1 MTQFKVGD
9 TVRVEVS
16 PGYSKR
22 GVYGISV
29 MYTTHPEARFQGAI
43 GAITDINPK
52 GLYSTPQYLVDF
64 RGFDNSRL
72 GIPWQAQWFRE
83 EWLELVPASE
93 STAVPNRAA
102 PAPAPSS

>member
-43 GAITDINPK
+43 GAITEINPT

-64 RGFDNSRL
+64 RGNDNYRL

-83 EWLELVPASE
+83 DWLEHAPDAAPVG
-93 STAVPNRAA
+93 VPNKAA
-102 PAPAPSS
+102 